1 MTKQRESFLPPRWFL
16 TIAVVV
22 GAVWLIAQLKELVV
36 LLVIGY
42 FLAYAID
49 PIVRHLE
56 SKGLSR
62 TLGFAVVVIVT
73 VGVLAL
79 AGATAIP
86 TIMDEFAKLSA
97 NLNTYLDTSRDK
109 LVPFL
114 ERVKGYLPEGIQKQV
129 DFDDLKGSLLSLASS
144 ISGDTLKNVGRT
156 VAQTLMSGY
165 SQALTIL
172 NILLLPFIVFY
183 IAIDLPI
190 IHDFF
195 RNIFPLTKRS
205 KVDAICREID
215 GYVSSFV
222 RGQALVCAV
231 LFVLYAI
238 GLGLVGVDLWLLLA
252 AIAGFGNMV
261 PYVGTALGIFLSAI
275 MAVVT
280 FGDIG
285 HVGWVLAV
293 FAVVQFLEGMIIT
306 PRIMGE
312 SIGLSPLVIILSLFA
327 GGQLFGLLGV
337 FLAIP
342 AAATLRVLVRHSF
355 TWARESA

>member
-1 MTKQRESFLPPRWFL
+1 MTKFKESFLPPRWFL

-42 FLAYAID
+42 FIAYAID
-49 PIVRHLE
+49 PMVTWLQ
-56 SKGLSR
+56 SKGCSR
-62 TLGFAVVVIVT
+62 SLGFLVVVA
-73 VGVLAL
+73 GVLALLTL

-86 TIMDEFAKLSA
+86 TIVDEFARLRD
-97 NLNTYLDTSRDK
+97 NLNVYLDTSKEK
-109 LVPFL
+109 LGPFL
-114 ERVKGYLPEGIQKQV
+114 ERVNGYLPEAIQDKV
-129 DFDDLKGSLLSLASS
+129 DLHDLKGSLTSIASS
-144 ISGDTLKNVGRT
+144 ISGDTLKKIGATVG
-156 VAQTLMSGY
+156 QTLMRGY
-165 SQALTIL
+165 SQALTLL

-183 IAIDLPI
+183 IAVDLPD
-190 IHDFF
+190 IHGFF
-195 RNIFPLTKRS
+195 RNLFPMIRRA
-205 KVDAICREID
+205 KVDLICREID
-215 GYVSSFV
+215 QYVSSFV
-222 RGQALVCAV
+222 RGQAIVCVV
-231 LFVLYAI
+231 LFVLYAL

-261 PYVGTALGIFLSAI
+261 PYVGTALGIFLSSI

-280 FGDIG
+280 FGDIS

-293 FAVVQFLEGMIIT
+293 FAVVQFLEGMVIT

-342 AAATLRVLVRHSF
+342 AAATLRVLARHSF
-355 TWARESA
+355 QWARELA